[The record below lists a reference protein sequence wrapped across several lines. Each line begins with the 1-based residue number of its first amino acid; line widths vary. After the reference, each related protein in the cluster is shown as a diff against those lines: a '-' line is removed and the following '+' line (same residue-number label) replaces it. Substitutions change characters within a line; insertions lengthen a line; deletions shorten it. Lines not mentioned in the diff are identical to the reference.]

1 VVYHDVVRLLLKRK
15 WKKFARF
22 RFLYA
27 IQLFIYLTMIA
38 TFSSYRIQ
46 FIFFLFH
53 STVMTLALV
62 LAARK
67 QDPRDY
73 DEGIDIFR
81 GICEALFL
89 LVTLYTMLIECYQFK
104 K

>member
-1 VVYHDVVRLLLKRK
+1 M
-15 WKKFARF
+15 
-22 RFLYA
+22 
-27 IQLFIYLTMIA
+27 IQLFMDPILIA
-38 TFSSYRIQ
+38 TFSSYRNQ

-53 STVMTLALV
+53 SVVMTLALV

-81 GICEALFL
+81 GICEAIL
-89 LVTLYTMLIECYQFK
+89 LIVTLYTMFIEIYQLK